1 MVELLDAIYN
11 RRTVRAFRPDPI
23 SEEVLSKVLEAGTWA
38 PSHGN
43 NQPWEF
49 VIVGPETRQK
59 LLTVYQGMMEA
70 GPLNNPALPQEQKD
84 RMRQFIQN
92 FGGAPTVLAV
102 VLPAPVMEI
111 DKYDFPLAGAAAIQN
126 ILLAAWEQ
134 EVGGVWLSFGANP
147 QVKPILEVEQEGSIS
162 GILALGYPAAVPPAQ
177 PRIPVAEKIRRL
189 P

>member
-1 MVELLDAIYN
+1 MELLEAIYN
-11 RRTVRAFRPDPI
+11 RRTVRAFRPDPV
-23 SEEVLSKVLEAGTWA
+23 SEEVLTKILEAGTWA

-49 VIVGPETRQK
+49 VVVGPETRQK
-59 LLTVYQGMMEA
+59 LQATYQGMMEG
-70 GPLNNPALPQEQKD
+70 GPLKNPNLPEEQKD
-84 RMRQFIQN
+84 RMRQFMQD
-92 FGGAPTVLAV
+92 FGGASTLLAV
-102 VLPAPVMEI
+102 VLPAPAIEI

-134 EVGGVWLSFGANP
+134 EVAGVWLSFGANP
-147 QVKPILEVEQEGSIS
+147 QVKTILGVEEEGSIS
-162 GILALGYPAAVPPAQ
+162 GILALGYPAFVPPAQ